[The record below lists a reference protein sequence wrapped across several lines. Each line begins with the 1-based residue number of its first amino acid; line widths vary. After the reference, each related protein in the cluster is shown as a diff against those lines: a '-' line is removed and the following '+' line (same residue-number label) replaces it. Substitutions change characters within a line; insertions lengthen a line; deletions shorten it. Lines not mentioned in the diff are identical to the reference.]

1 MTNMPP
7 LPSDIR
13 ELVLFMVQDIQT
25 RLNKIEEL
33 LCLSDE
39 EEEMT
44 PEDEEFELIE
54 RRQLI
59 DKETALRQHAYNR
72 ACEVMRELNNAEL
85 SQMTM
90 LRVFA
95 LGYRAAVLDEQR
107 KKDE

>member
-1 MTNMPP
+1 MT
-7 LPSDIR
+7 
-13 ELVLFMVQDIQT
+13 E
-25 RLNKIEEL
+25 
-33 LCLSDE
+33 
-39 EEEMT
+39 
-44 PEDEEFELIE
+44 EDEAWQEIE

-59 DKETALRQHAYNR
+59 DKETAFRQHAYNR